1 MRYDFEEYIREG
13 DANQKEKTYAWQT
26 AIGLQAVD
34 GLQVSD
40 YLIETARQEIEGV
53 ITLDEAK
60 DCLHHYYSQF
70 ANPSEETDKQ
80 READNAAANIR
91 PLLSEQAFSF
101 SLAGLTS
108 IHRRIFEGI
117 FPFAG
122 RLRDYNIT
130 KKEGVLNGDTVLYAP
145 ATDLRMT
152 IEYDLEQ
159 ERRFDYRTLN
169 RDDMVEHLA
178 QFVAGLW
185 QIHPFGEGNTRTT
198 AVFTIKYLR
207 SLGFETVDNDPFE
220 HNALYFRN
228 ALVRANYQ
236 NLAKGI
242 TREPQFLINFFRNI
256 LLGEHNVLNNQELR
270 VPSLSEGNEQ

>member
-1 MRYDFEEYIREG
+1 MRYDFEEYIRGG
-13 DANQKEKTYAWQT
+13 DAAQREKARAWQT

-34 GLQVSD
+34 DLKVSD
-40 YLIETARQEIEGV
+40 YLIDTARQETEGT
-53 ITLDEAK
+53 ITLDEAN
-60 DCLHHYYSQF
+60 DRLLTYYSHLTTS
-70 ANPSEETDKQ
+70 PSAAIDKQ

-91 PLLSEQAFSF
+91 RLLCEQAFSF
-101 SLAGLTS
+101 SLAGFMS

-122 RLRDYNIT
+122 QLRDYNIT
-130 KKEGVLNGDTVLYAP
+130 KKERVLNGDTVLYAP

-159 ERRFDYRTLN
+159 ERNFDYRTVN
-169 RDDMVEHLA
+169 RDAMVAHLA
-178 QFVAGLW
+178 RFVAGLW

-207 SLGFETVDNDPFE
+207 SLGFEAVDNDPFE

-242 TREPQFLINFFRNI
+242 AREPRFLLNFFRNI
-256 LLGEHNVLNNQELR
+256 LLGEHNELDNRELR
-270 VPSLSEGNEQ
+270 VPLLPN

>member
-13 DANQKEKTYAWQT
+13 DAGQREKTRAWQT

-34 GLQVSD
+34 DLQVSD
-40 YLIETARQEIEGV
+40 YLIDTACHEIEGA
-53 ITLDEAK
+53 ITLDEAN
-60 DCLHHYYSQF
+60 DRLRTYYTQL
-70 ANPSEETDKQ
+70 APPPSTAIDKQ
-80 READNAAANIR
+80 READHAAANIR
-91 PLLSEQAFSF
+91 RLLCEQAFSF

-122 RLRDYNIT
+122 QLRDYNIT
-130 KKEGVLNGDTVLYAP
+130 KKEGVLNGDTVIYAP

-159 ERRFDYRTLN
+159 ERNFDYRTVD
-169 RDDMVEHLA
+169 RDGMVVHIA
-178 QFVAGLW
+178 RFVAGLW

-207 SLGFETVDNDPFE
+207 SLGFEAVDNNPFE

-236 NLAKGI
+236 HLAKGI

-256 LLGEHNVLNNQELR
+256 LLGEHHELDN
-270 VPSLSEGNEQ
+270 SKLQA